1 MIDSGATIALNAAD
15 TKSVAKS
22 GLKNGKG
29 NDGEGKNG
37 FSDALSSLKAGPQQK
52 KPGAGDDKTAV
63 DVQATPVTDDDALQL
78 ALPDEDAVLPETPL
92 PTPTAKPPAKPSAH
106 LQPLVATETPVETAE
121 PTVAEPA
128 ADKKLDASKA
138 AKLAEAGKDVLQLAK
153 AIVDAD
159 LTPATLPQGIKVASY
174 PQLRRIAWQL
184 SPGAELTSE
193 EAWGTYERNW
203 RHVDVAALDAN
214 ERRLLADLALEL
226 GRKPLH
232 V

>member
-1 MIDSGATIALNAAD
+1 MPAAAPQPTSTAGRRLSALGQRIHARRKALKVSAGTTAEAAGMSRMTLYRIERGEPSVTMGAYMNAL
-15 TKSVAKS
+15 
-22 GLKNGKG
+22 
-29 NDGEGKNG
+29 
-37 FSDALSSLKAGPQQK
+37 DALGL
-52 KPGAGDDKTAV
+52 DVEVTTAV
-63 DVQATPVTDDDALQL
+63 QAR
-78 ALPDEDAVLPETPL
+78 
-92 PTPTAKPPAKPSAH
+92 
-106 LQPLVATETPVETAE
+106 
-121 PTVAEPA
+121 
-128 ADKKLDASKA
+128 
-138 AKLAEAGKDVLQLAK
+138 
-153 AIVDAD
+153 
-159 LTPATLPQGIKVASY
+159 TPATLPQGIKVASY